1 MTRQIIHILT
11 GNILYIVSIAASFL
25 LFPGASIWPTA
36 IALIGVWGMI
46 ACIYKLSGA
55 TNLCGWWTL
64 LLSATYLA
72 VGIIANVNHY
82 TSIVSSDTY
91 IPYLQNPDSAIY
103 YFDAMH
109 TYDGTT
115 GSEAPA
121 HRHGYGML
129 IAALWHLTGQT
140 IVSPLIVNMI
150 FILLS
155 IIASGIIARRI
166 LSAHI
171 SKDRNWITSCAMTMT
186 AAVCY
191 YLNSGTL
198 LLKEAGICFAMA
210 ACVLGAT
217 LLISQPSNKAKT
229 ILLWAGLIVGL
240 ALLIFLRHSYILFV
254 AIAII
259 IMTPWQRKKIV
270 RALSMLLLCAAA
282 WGITQLLMHDYE
294 ITRQT
299 ANIINGNGVA
309 NSYFY
314 DHPQHA
320 TYNNMVGDYFSY
332 TVAQRLLWLPISII
346 TQFLTPFPWNF
357 GRDLIYGYTLD
368 YAHITYPWYA
378 IGAMVLFY
386 VIWAGR
392 KSPKSL
398 LRITLAGII
407 LWCIPAYLFAGTV
420 SRYALPMLPLLVP
433 AAVYVWAQF
442 RQKRSFHIYCGIYA
456 IVLCI
461 TLIVCYNLQ
470 HLGMQ

>member
-1 MTRQIIHILT
+1 MTRQIKHILT
-11 GNILYIVSIAASFL
+11 GNILYIVAIAATFL

-36 IALIGVWGMI
+36 IALIGIWAMI
-46 ACIYKLSGA
+46 AYIYKLSGS

-64 LLSATYLA
+64 LISATYLA

-82 TSIVSSDTY
+82 TSIVSSNTS

-103 YFDAMH
+103 YFDAMK
-109 TYDGTT
+109 TFDSSIGA
-115 GSEAPA
+115 SAPA

-129 IAALWHLTGQT
+129 IASLWHLTDMT
-140 IVSPLIVNMI
+140 IVSPLIVNMT

-171 SKDRNWITSCAMTMT
+171 GKDSRWITSCAMIMT

-198 LLKEAGICFAMA
+198 LLKEAGICFALA
-210 ACVLGAT
+210 VCTLGAT
-217 LLISQPSNKAKT
+217 ALISQPSNKAKT
-229 ILLWAGLIVGL
+229 VTLWVGLIVGL
-240 ALLIFLRHSYILFV
+240 ALLTFLRHSYILFV

-259 IMTPWQRKKIV
+259 VMTPWKRNKIAP
-270 RALSMLLLCAAA
+270 ALSMLLLCAAA
-282 WGITQLLMHDYE
+282 WGVTQLLMHDYE
-294 ITRQT
+294 ISRQA
-299 ANIINGNGVA
+299 ANIVNGNGVA
-309 NSYFY
+309 NSYFH

-368 YAHITYPWYA
+368 YAHITYPWY
-378 IGAMVLFY
+378 IVGAMVLFY
-386 VIWAGR
+386 IIWAWR

-398 LRITLAGII
+398 IRITLAGII

-433 AAVYVWAQF
+433 SAVYVWAQF
-442 RQKRSFHIYCGIYA
+442 SPKRSFHIYGGIYA
-456 IVLCI
+456 IVLCV
-461 TLIVCYNLQ
+461 TLIICHNLQ

>member
-1 MTRQIIHILT
+1 MTRQIKHILT
-11 GNILYIVSIAASFL
+11 GNILYIVAIAATFL

-36 IALIGVWGMI
+36 IALIGIWAMI
-46 ACIYKLSGA
+46 AYIYKLSGS

-64 LLSATYLA
+64 LISATYLA

-82 TSIVSSDTY
+82 TSIVSSNTS

-103 YFDAMH
+103 YFDAMK
-109 TYDGTT
+109 TFDSSIGA
-115 GSEAPA
+115 SAPA

-129 IAALWHLTGQT
+129 IAALWHLTGMT
-140 IVSPLIVNMI
+140 IVSPLIVNMT

-171 SKDRNWITSCAMTMT
+171 GKDSRWITSCAMIMT

-198 LLKEAGICFAMA
+198 LLKEAGICFALA
-210 ACVLGAT
+210 VCTLGAT
-217 LLISQPSNKAKT
+217 ALISQPSNKAKT
-229 ILLWAGLIVGL
+229 VTLWVGLIVGL
-240 ALLIFLRHSYILFV
+240 ALLTFLRHSYILFV

-259 IMTPWQRKKIV
+259 VMTPWKRNKIAP
-270 RALSMLLLCAAA
+270 ALSMLLLCAAA
-282 WGITQLLMHDYE
+282 WGVTQLLMHDYE
-294 ITRQT
+294 ISRQA
-299 ANIINGNGVA
+299 ANIVNGNGVA
-309 NSYFY
+309 NSYFH

-368 YAHITYPWYA
+368 YAHITYPWY
-378 IGAMVLFY
+378 IVGAMVLFY
-386 VIWAGR
+386 IIWAWR

-398 LRITLAGII
+398 IHITLAGII

-442 RQKRSFHIYCGIYA
+442 SPKRSFHIYGGIYA
-456 IVLCI
+456 IVLCV
-461 TLIVCYNLQ
+461 TLIICHNLQ

>member
-1 MTRQIIHILT
+1 MTRQIKHILT
-11 GNILYIVSIAASFL
+11 GNILYIVAIAATFL

-36 IALIGVWGMI
+36 IALIGIWAMI
-46 ACIYKLSGA
+46 AYIYKLSGS

-64 LLSATYLA
+64 LISATYLA

-82 TSIVSSDTY
+82 TSIVSSNTS

-103 YFDAMH
+103 YFDAMK
-109 TYDGTT
+109 TFDSSIGA
-115 GSEAPA
+115 SAPA

-129 IAALWHLTGQT
+129 IAALWHLTDMT
-140 IVSPLIVNMI
+140 IVSPLIVNMT

-171 SKDRNWITSCAMTMT
+171 GKDSRWITSCAMIMT

-198 LLKEAGICFAMA
+198 LLKEAGICFALA
-210 ACVLGAT
+210 VCTLGAT
-217 LLISQPSNKAKT
+217 ALISQPSNKAKT
-229 ILLWAGLIVGL
+229 VTLWVGLIVGL
-240 ALLIFLRHSYILFV
+240 ALLTFLRHSYILFV
-254 AIAII
+254 ATAII
-259 IMTPWQRKKIV
+259 VMTPWKRNKIAP
-270 RALSMLLLCAAA
+270 ALSMLLLCAAA
-282 WGITQLLMHDYE
+282 WGVTQLLMHDYE
-294 ITRQT
+294 ISRQA
-299 ANIINGNGVA
+299 ANIVNGNGVA
-309 NSYFY
+309 NSYFH

-368 YAHITYPWYA
+368 YAHITYPWY
-378 IGAMVLFY
+378 IVGAMVLFY
-386 VIWAGR
+386 IIWAWR

-398 LRITLAGII
+398 IRITLAGII

-442 RQKRSFHIYCGIYA
+442 STKRSFHIYGGIYA
-456 IVLCI
+456 IVLCV
-461 TLIVCYNLQ
+461 TLIICHNLQ